1 MKKIAA
7 FLAIAAL
14 AIGTSSCEKIL
25 DFQAN
30 TDSQIPADSAI
41 LTISDAQELLVSVYD
56 VAANTYGGW
65 MQNIPEVM
73 ADNVADPLGLNGEY
87 AQIWRWTSSF
97 FNGSFGGQYRD
108 AYIAIYRANTLLEEP
123 SSPSESIFV
132 LRKFHSSRGPR
143 QTILTLS
150 SHS

>member
-41 LTISDAQELLVSVYD
+41 NTISDAQELLVSV
-56 VAANTYGGW
+56 
-65 MQNIPEVM
+65 
-73 ADNVADPLGLNGEY
+73 
-87 AQIWRWTSSF
+87 
-97 FNGSFGGQYRD
+97 
-108 AYIAIYRANTLLEEP
+108 
-123 SSPSESIFV
+123 
-132 LRKFHSSRGPR
+132 
-143 QTILTLS
+143 
-150 SHS
+150 